1 MRELTEKEKK
11 RAAKV
16 AAKQADME
24 RAGWKAQNVTIGVV
38 RANVYAL
45 LWLLPF
51 AGLFIALFVLMGHT
65 YDIET
70 ENIVSLLLLPA
81 AMIAAIFVHEG
92 LHGLTW
98 GLFAKEHFK
107 SIEFGF
113 IKEMATPYCSC
124 TEPLGRG
131 AYLLGAFMPCLLLGL
146 VPCAAAVFT
155 GQVFVLAFGLIMI
168 GGAGGDL
175 TIMLRMLLFREN
187 KREVL
192 YLDHPTECGFIAL
205 TRE

>member
-16 AAKQADME
+16 AETRAEME
-24 RAGWKAQNVTIGVV
+24 KAGWKAQDVTLSVV

-45 LWLLPF
+45 LWLIPF
-51 AGLFIALFVLMGHT
+51 AAVFIALFILMGHT
-65 YDIET
+65 YDIES
-70 ENIVSLLLLPA
+70 ERIESLLLLPVE
-81 AMIAAIFVHEG
+81 MIAAIFVHEG

-98 GLFAKEHFK
+98 GMFASQHFK

-124 TEPLGRG
+124 TEPLKRG
-131 AYLLGAFMPCLLLGL
+131 VYLLGAFMPCLLLGL
-146 VPCAAAVFT
+146 VPCVAAVFS
-155 GQVFVLAFGLIMI
+155 GQVFMLAFGLIMI

-175 TIMLRMLLFREN
+175 TIMLKMLTFKEN

>member
-16 AAKQADME
+16 AETRAEME
-24 RAGWKAQNVTIGVV
+24 KAGWKAQEVTLSVV

-45 LWLLPF
+45 LWLIPF
-51 AGLFIALFVLMGHT
+51 AVLFIALFVMMGHRFHW
-65 YDIET
+65 DPE
-70 ENIVSLLLLPA
+70 EFASLLLFAA
-81 AMIAAIFVHEG
+81 AMMISIFVHEE

-98 GLFAKEHFK
+98 GMFASQHFK

-124 TEPLGRG
+124 TEPLRRG
-131 AYLLGAFMPCLLLGL
+131 SYLLGAFMPCLLLGL
-146 VPCAAAVFT
+146 VPCVAAVFSR
-155 GQVFVLAFGLIMI
+155 QVFMLAFGLIMI

-175 TIMLRMLLFREN
+175 TIMLKMLTFKEN